1 MTPRTVRRPLP
12 RPWMPLL
19 AALALSGCAALPA
32 RDTDA
37 ALAPLQ
43 RPLQA
48 HAGQTLTLWPDA
60 TAPSDVLAQRSA
72 ALRQQPLT
80 LAAAVELAL
89 IHHRGLQVTLAELQ
103 VGQAELAQA
112 TRWPNPGISFMRTRS
127 GGGEVE
133 LERGLHVNL
142 GRLLLMPLA
151 RELEQQRQTQA
162 QAEATQRV
170 LGQVAE
176 VRRRWID
183 AVAAREALVYQQQ
196 VLQAAQASAELARRM
211 AAAGNFNKLRLAQE
225 QAFEAEA
232 ALNLARAER
241 ERDGSR
247 ERLNRALGLW
257 GDALAYTL
265 PERLPDLPTQP
276 LDLPDLEASAIV
288 QRLDVQ
294 AAKLASERLARSLGL
309 TRSTRFVNVLE
320 LGVQRSTASDGDRS
334 RAWEIG
340 LELPIFDS
348 GDARIARAEALHT
361 ASLHRTA
368 DVAINARSEVRE
380 AYGAY
385 RHAWDIARHTQAVLV
400 PIRQRIGDE
409 NLLRYNG
416 MLIGVFELLAEARAQ
431 IASVATAIDARR
443 DFWRAEA
450 ELQQAQ
456 IGPAQ
461 LSSSTASSASRAAPA
476 GGGGH

>member
-1 MTPRTVRRPLP
+1 MTPRTLPLP
-12 RPWMPLL
+12 PRSAVWMPLL
-19 AALALSGCAALPA
+19 AAMVLGGCAGLPA

-43 RPLQA
+43 HPLQA
-48 HAGQTLTLWPDA
+48 HTGQALAPWPDN

-72 ALRQQPLT
+72 TLRQQPLT

-112 TRWPNPGISFMRTRS
+112 TRWPNPGFSFMRTWS
-127 GGGEVE
+127 GDAVE
-133 LERGLHVNL
+133 LERGLHFNL
-142 GRLLLMPLA
+142 GRLLLMPLS

-162 QAEATQRV
+162 QTDATLRV

-176 VRRRWID
+176 VKRRWID
-183 AVAAREALVYQQQ
+183 AVAAREALGYQQQ
-196 VLQAAQASAELARRM
+196 VLAAAQAGAELARRM
-211 AAAGNFNKLRLAQE
+211 VAAGNFNTLRLAQE

-257 GDALAYTL
+257 GDGLAYTL
-265 PERLPDLPTQP
+265 PERLPDLPAQP
-276 LDLPDLEASAIV
+276 LELPGLEATAIG

-320 LGVQRSTASDGDRS
+320 LGVQRSTANDGDRS

-385 RHAWDIARHTQAVLV
+385 RHAWDIAQHTQAVLV
-400 PIRQRIGDE
+400 PIRQRIGDQ

-461 LSSSTASSASRAAPA
+461 LSSTASSASRAAPA
-476 GGGGH
+476 AGGGH

>member
-1 MTPRTVRRPLP
+1 MSAQPSLPLA
-12 RPWMPLL
+12 LI
-19 AALALSGCAALPA
+19 AALVLSGCASL
-32 RDTDA
+32 
-37 ALAPLQ
+37 
-43 RPLQA
+43 
-48 HAGQTLTLWPDA
+48 
-60 TAPSDVLAQRSA
+60 APSDPGTAIAPVQQQLQDRAGVSLTAWPDGESPGDVLTQRST
-72 ALRQQPLT
+72 ALRAQPLT
-80 LAAAVELAL
+80 QDAAVELAL
-89 IHHRGLQVTLAELQ
+89 IHHRGLQATLAELG

-112 TRWPNPGISFMRTRS
+112 TRWPNPGLSFQRSAS
-127 GGGEVE
+127 GGTVE
-133 LERGLHVNL
+133 YERGLHFSL

-151 RELEQQRQTQA
+151 RELEQQRLAQTQLDA
-162 QAEATQRV
+162 SQRV
-170 LGQVAE
+170 LTQVAE
-176 VRRRWID
+176 VKRRWTS
-183 AVAAREALVYQQQ
+183 AVAAAESLHYQQQ
-196 VLQAAQASAELARRM
+196 VLQAAQAGAELARRM
-211 AAAGNFNKLRLAQE
+211 AATGNFNKLRLAQE

-257 GDALAYTL
+257 GDQLAYRL
-265 PERLPDLPTQP
+265 PDRLPDLPAAAQ
-276 LDLPDLEASAIV
+276 DLPDIEARAIAR
-288 QRLDVQ
+288 RLDVQ
-294 AAKLASERLARSLGL
+294 AAKLGSERLARSLGL
-309 TRSTRFVNVLE
+309 TRTTRFVNVLE
-320 LGVQRSTASDGDRS
+320 LGVLNSSNSHGERS
-334 RAWEIG
+334 RAWELS
-340 LELPIFDS
+340 LELPLFDW
-348 GDARIARAEALHT
+348 GDARVARAEATYT

-385 RHAWDIARHTQAVLV
+385 RHAWDIAQHTQGVLV

-443 DFWRAEA
+443 DFWLAEA

-461 LSSSTASSASRAAPA
+461 LSAPGASRAAAPAA
-476 GGGGH
+476 GGGH